1 VTLTPHPSNTVY
13 VGQLDTIVATVTG
26 GGTNPTFKWYINRN
40 EIPGQTDDTLT
51 FPVYFD
57 RDTIVCEVTSVGL
70 CAGITTTKTVIINLE
85 VNAVKQINSSFSDF
99 KLVPNPNK
107 GAFTLRGVVGNACS
121 DDVIVEV
128 TNMLG
133 EIVYKD
139 KIQSQNGIVD
149 QHINLGG
156 NLANGMYLLNI
167 RSGSSS
173 NVFHFVIEQ

>member
-1 VTLTPHPSNTVY
+1 
-13 VGQLDTIVATVTG
+13 
-26 GGTNPTFKWYINRN
+26 
-40 EIPGQTDDTLT
+40 
-51 FPVYFD
+51 
-57 RDTIVCEVTSVGL
+57 
-70 CAGITTTKTVIINLE
+70 VIINLE